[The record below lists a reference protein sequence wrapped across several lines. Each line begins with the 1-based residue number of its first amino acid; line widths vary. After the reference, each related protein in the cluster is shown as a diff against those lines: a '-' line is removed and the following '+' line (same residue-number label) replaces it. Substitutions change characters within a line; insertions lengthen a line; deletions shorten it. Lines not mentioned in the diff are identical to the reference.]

1 MFIQKSPRVW
11 HTRFPSGWLPEQ
23 CAYMVD
29 RHNWQHIVRL
39 GFLSVQLY
47 ADVTL
52 QLFFIVTSI
61 MAGSTG

>member
-1 MFIQKSPRVW
+1 MS
-11 HTRFPSGWLPEQ
+11 
-23 CAYMVD
+23 YMVD

-39 GFLSVQLY
+39 GFLVRQLY

-61 MAGSTG
+61 TG